1 MIQTLMKVRK
11 TIDIEVPN
19 LGEKIKAARERDSR
33 SLSEICRQM
42 EMSNM
47 NWYKIESE
55 ETKALPIETLRR
67 IEEVLGV
74 GVWQRFVNFTT
85 ISPSKACPH

>member
-1 MIQTLMKVRK
+1 MTQTLMKVRK
-11 TIDIEVPN
+11 TIDINVPK
-19 LGEKIKAARERDSR
+19 LGQKIKEARERDSR

-74 GVWQRFVNFTT
+74 DFGVKFDED
-85 ISPSKACPH
+85 

>member
-11 TIDIEVPN
+11 TIDINVPN
-19 LGEKIKAARERDSR
+19 LGGKIKEARERDSR

-74 GVWQRFVNFTT
+74 DFGVKFDENCEQFNQD
-85 ISPSKACPH
+85 